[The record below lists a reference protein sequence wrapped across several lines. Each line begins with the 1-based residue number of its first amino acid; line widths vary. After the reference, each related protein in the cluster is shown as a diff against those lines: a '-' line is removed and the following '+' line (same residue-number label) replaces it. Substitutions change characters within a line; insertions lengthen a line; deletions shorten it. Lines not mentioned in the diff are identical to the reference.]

1 MGLPLESTPLTAE
14 TQSEVEKAA
23 RIFTNTL
30 VKAAQETLPIGSPT
44 ERMQLIV
51 TMGVQ
56 AVTTGAGRAFNDAAS
71 QGLDAEL
78 YESMVL
84 GMGTGVG
91 TKLGVVDPFTREH
104 ALRVLWQGIH
114 GGIQHGEAMAQ
125 AEVKAAKPGIIRP

>member
-1 MGLPLESTPLTAE
+1 MGLPLENTPLSAE

-30 VKAAQETLPIGSPT
+30 VRAAQETLPAGSPT

-56 AVTTGAGRAFNDAAS
+56 AVTTGAGRAFNDAAHS
-71 QGLDAEL
+71 GLDAAL

-114 GGIQHGEAMAQ
+114 GGIQHGEAMTKTA
-125 AEVKAAKPGIIRP
+125 ADKAGIIKP